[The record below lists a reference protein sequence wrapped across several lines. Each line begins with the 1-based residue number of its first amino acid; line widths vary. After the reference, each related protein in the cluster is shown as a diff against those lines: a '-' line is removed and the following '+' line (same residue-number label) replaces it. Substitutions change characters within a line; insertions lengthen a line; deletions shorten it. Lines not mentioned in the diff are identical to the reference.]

1 MPFPNHKPIRQ
12 PTMNYITAVL
22 ILFAVQTASL
32 GNRPC
37 SESPLATTLAPR
49 SRVQGQGEPSP
60 SLSRHRR
67 GAVED
72 YKEDYE
78 EDDYDSM
85 PEDYYK
91 KAEVKETGLTGVLQ
105 DFAEVGDAL
114 LRAKEQMDSMQSLFP
129 TSTPRP
135 KKSKKRNRS
144 HKRPTGNRK
153 RTKHRRTRIMGT
165 RIGFQM
171 RPRFTK
177 LRVPK
182 IRFPRFG

>member
-1 MPFPNHKPIRQ
+1 M
-12 PTMNYITAVL
+12 
-22 ILFAVQTASL
+22 
-32 GNRPC
+32 
-37 SESPLATTLAPR
+37 
-49 SRVQGQGEPSP
+49 
-60 SLSRHRR
+60 
-67 GAVED
+67 ED
-72 YKEDYE
+72 YDEDEYGKYE
-78 EDDYDSM
+78 AM
-85 PEDYYK
+85 PDNYYE
-91 KAEVKETGLTGVLQ
+91 KAEVKETGLTGVLR

-135 KKSKKRNRS
+135 KKSKKRNRP

-177 LRVPK
+177 LGVPK